1 MVEWRLSVL
10 LLFCLLA
17 LYISAYLGTVVFNL
31 VVDLNTDKY
40 GLKQALF
47 DLYLFITHLDE

>member
-31 VVDLNTDKY
+31 VVDLNRDKY
-40 GLKQALF
+40 GFKQALF